1 MINLPKWALTL
12 CPPLY
17 DTSSLSPIEQTAQ
30 VYSKMRELIE
40 NYNKFVDE
48 VSSAIDKL
56 EVDTHTDIKEFK
68 CVITELVQKYIETID
83 MKMSEQDLRIEK
95 TIDEKVVIAVSEKIN
110 DVVAYDSENEE
121 VYIGV

>member
-48 VSSAIDKL
+48 ISKTINTFENDVNG
-56 EVDTHTDIKEFK
+56 DIKEFT
-68 CVITELVQKYIETID
+68 CAITGIMQKYIETID
-83 MKMSEQDLRIEK
+83 AKMNEQDSNIEL
-95 TIDEKVVIAVSEKIN
+95 TINKKLEKLVNYNET
-110 DVVAYDSENEE
+110 NEE
-121 VYIGV
+121 VNIGE